1 MPSSDPRL
9 KTPARKAL
17 RRAVALERRGC
28 ERPDCKHPGV
38 PIDYSGRPGPLAYEL
53 DEIVPRADGGS
64 PIDRANV
71 RPAHADCNR
80 AAGARMTNA
89 RRGAPPVLRAW
100 TSGRW

>member
-17 RRAVALERRGC
+17 RTKVARERRGC
-28 ERPDCKHPGV
+28 EHPQCKHPGV
-38 PIDYSGRPGPLAYEL
+38 PIDYSGRPGPFAYEL
-53 DEIVPRADGGS
+53 DEIVARADGGS
-64 PIDRANV
+64 PVDPANV
-71 RPAHADCNR
+71 RPAHAYCDR

-89 RRGAPPVLRAW
+89 RRGAAPALTAW